1 MKDYLFSCD
10 DTPKSP
16 GESCVFGRGSTG
28 APDAGQLNGFRFA
41 PLASAEWTPCPGY
54 FTPLGAKRDTFGKR
68 SVTECDGPARMRRLA
83 PVSYG

>member
-1 MKDYLFSCD
+1 MEDYLFSCD

-16 GESCVFGRGSTG
+16 GESCVFGLGIDG
-28 APDAGQLNGFRFA
+28 CPAAGQPNGFRLA

-54 FTPLGAKRDTFGKR
+54 LTPLEAIWTTL
-68 SVTECDGPARMRRLA
+68 SNANVTGCEGSARMRRLA